1 MKTSNLWSALVLCC
15 IACGSSFH
23 SGDAATG
30 GDGSGGSLGSAGSDV
45 GSGGTHSSAGT
56 SSGAGTHSGGGTSS
70 GGVIGVG
77 GDLSIAG
84 TLSTGGIIGV
94 AGDIGIAGAPMGGN
108 VGSSG
113 GPSGGASGSAG
124 SAGMAGSGGTSGA
137 DCTKLWTT
145 YWNLVLK
152 AQACDAGSTSCVANS
167 NIINECS
174 CAVPVNSSGSTYSEA
189 KKALQTYKAAS
200 CPLKQCPCAVPG
212 PVSCLPSSGTATYSC
227 QPSVVTTQ

>member
-1 MKTSNLWSALVLCC
+1 V
-15 IACGSSFH
+15 
-23 SGDAATG
+23 
-30 GDGSGGSLGSAGSDV
+30 
-45 GSGGTHSSAGT
+45 
-56 SSGAGTHSGGGTSS
+56 
-70 GGVIGVG
+70 
-77 GDLSIAG
+77 
-84 TLSTGGIIGV
+84 STGGIIGV

-113 GPSGGASGSAG
+113 GPSGGASGSVGSAG
-124 SAGMAGSGGTSGA
+124 SAGMAGSGGTTGT
-137 DCTKLWTT
+137 DCSKLWTN

-174 CAVPVNSSGSTYSEA
+174 CAVPVNSSGSSYSEA
-189 KKALQTYKAAS
+189 KKALQVYRAAS

-212 PVSCLPSSGTATYSC
+212 PVSCLPGSSASTYSC